1 MNRPGHTL
9 LSRLNFSGPKKSIH
23 STNQVPISAQ
33 TILGILSQLRS
44 GHLTITL
51 PNGEVNTFGNTADAL
66 HADIQVLDWSFFKQL
81 LSHGDIGFAES
92 YIRGEWNTSNLKAIL
107 ELAIRNRTILEKAI
121 YGSWLG
127 SILYRLKHCLRDN
140 SKAGSRKNI
149 HAHYDLGN
157 AFYSLWLDPTM
168 SYSSAWFSDGDKQT
182 LAEAQRAKIKRI
194 LTSLD
199 TKPGDHILEIG
210 CGWGG
215 VMEEAL
221 RNETAITGLTL
232 STEQKAYAEKRL
244 ANVSSQTS
252 NAKHFEV
259 RLQDYRDC
267 QERFDG
273 IASVE
278 MFEAVGEKHW
288 PEYFQ
293 TIAKC
298 LKNGGKACVQTIVI
312 AEELFER
319 YRHNTDFIQQ
329 YVFPGGMLPS
339 RASFKASAAKAGL
352 QIENEFAFGVDYAKT
367 LCLWRDSFNSK
378 VQEVRQLGFD
388 EAFIRLWNFYLMY
401 CAAGFAERNIDVVQF
416 TLSHQTNTAS
426 RDAIK
431 A

>member
-199 TKPGDHILEIG
+199 TNPGDHILEIG

-298 LKNGGKACVQTIVI
+298 LKTGGKACVQTIVI